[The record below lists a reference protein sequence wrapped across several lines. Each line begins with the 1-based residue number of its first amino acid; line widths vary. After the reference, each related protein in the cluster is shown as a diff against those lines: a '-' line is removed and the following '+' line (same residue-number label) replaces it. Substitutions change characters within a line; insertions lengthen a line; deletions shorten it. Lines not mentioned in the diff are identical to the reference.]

1 MRDMT
6 DVILRPAREDDRVDL
21 GRMAGALVRM
31 HHAFDPQRFLLI
43 ENRPNGGTL
52 EQGYGGWLVRESA
65 NPRAIVI
72 VAERAGTVVGYAYA
86 TLNDRDWMMLLDAC
100 GVLQDIWVDQEA
112 RRAGVAKMLIE
123 DVSRRFREL
132 GAPRVVLSTA
142 AKNEGAQKFFEAMG
156 FRRTMIEMTRELE
169 K

>member
-1 MRDMT
+1 MNE
-6 DVILRPAREDDRVDL
+6 VILRPAREDDRADL

-52 EQGYGGWLVRESA
+52 EEGYGGWLVRESG
-65 NPRAIVI
+65 NPRAIVV
-72 VAERAGTVVGYAYA
+72 VAIREEKIVGYAYA
-86 TLNDRDWMMLLDAC
+86 TLQDRDWMLLLDAC
-100 GVLQDIWVDQEA
+100 GALQDIWVDEPA
-112 RRAGVAKMLIE
+112 RRAGVAKMLME
-123 DVSRRFREL
+123 DVCRRFAEM
-132 GAPRVVLSTA
+132 GTPRVVLSTA

>member
-1 MRDMT
+1 
-6 DVILRPAREDDRVDL
+6 
-21 GRMAGALVRM
+21 M

-52 EQGYGGWLVRESA
+52 EQGYGGWLVRESQ
-65 NPRAIVI
+65 NPRAVVI
-72 VAERAGTVVGYAYA
+72 VATRDDRIVGYAYA
-86 TLNDRDWMMLLDAC
+86 TLDDRDWMLLLDAC
-100 GVLQDIWVDQEA
+100 GALQDIWVDEAA

-123 DVSRRFREL
+123 EICARFRTM

>member
-1 MRDMT
+1 MTTIRLATEADMT
-6 DVILRPAREDDRVDL
+6 EL
-21 GRMAGALVRM
+21 GRMAAAMVRM
-31 HHAFDPQRFLLI
+31 HHAFDSQRFLLI
-43 ENRPNGGTL
+43 EGRDGRTL
-52 EQGYGGWLVRESA
+52 EQGYGNWLVRESQ
-65 NPRAIVI
+65 NPQAMVL
-72 VAERAGTVVGYAYA
+72 VAEADGKVVGYAYA

-100 GVLQDIWVDQEA
+100 GALQDIWVDESA
-112 RRAGVAKMLIE
+112 RRTGVAKMLVE
-123 DVSRRFREL
+123 EMCVRFRGM

>member
-1 MRDMT
+1 
-6 DVILRPAREDDRVDL
+6 
-21 GRMAGALVRM
+21 MAGALVRM

-52 EQGYGGWLVRESA
+52 EQGYGGWLVRESG
-65 NPRAIVI
+65 NTRAIVL
-72 VAERAGTVVGYAYA
+72 VATQDERIVGYAYA
-86 TLNDRDWMMLLDAC
+86 TLEDRDWMLLLDAC
-100 GVLQDIWVDQEA
+100 GALQDIWVDEAA
-112 RRAGVAKMLIE
+112 RRAGTAKKLIE
-123 DVSRRFREL
+123 EVSRRFHEM